1 MNELLWLLILL
12 GVYGVTAYKQTS
24 SQTTLIA
31 ISVAM
36 VIGTVAGGIGVIGW
50 ILFAIVV
57 IPLAYAPF
65 RKDFISTKLLAFYK
79 SVMPEMS
86 TTEQEAID
94 AGTVWWDGDI
104 FSGKPDWQKFHA
116 ISQPRLTPDEQAF
129 IDGPCE
135 VVSRMADEWQIN
147 HVDADMSDEIW
158 QYLKDN
164 KFFAMMIK
172 KEYGGLAFS
181 AYAQSRVLQK

>member
-164 KFFAMMIK
+164 KFFAMIIK